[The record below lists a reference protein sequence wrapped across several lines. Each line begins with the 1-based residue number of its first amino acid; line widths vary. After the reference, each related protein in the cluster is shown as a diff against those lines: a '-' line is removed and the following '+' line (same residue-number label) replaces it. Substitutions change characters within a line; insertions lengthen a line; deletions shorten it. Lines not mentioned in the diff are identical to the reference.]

1 MPSGYMKCSEC
12 GKIVSVFDIG
22 ENGAYYDKN
31 KKIVCF
37 QCFKLFFKPNLEN
50 KKEVNIKG

>member
-1 MPSGYMKCSEC
+1 M
-12 GKIVSVFDIG
+12 DIG

-37 QCFKLFFKPNLEN
+37 QCFKRLNLEKN
-50 KKEVNIKG
+50 KESNIKG